1 MSRGCWGAEGF
12 TPSFHWSAELW
23 YHLTGDALVAR
34 CPCRPGTALGHFRAR
49 FGFSNKDLASPSAF
63 SAELG
68 SEHPQSAGTGGIQ
81 HFISVYFHISF
92 ISSHHL
98 KKSWEEWLVLNLKP
112 SFDEVFLGFTA
123 ILVTFGCGKL
133 LIPKIFIKKPYLS
146 LIYRSESAELAAA
159 QREPKNQNLLSSC

>member
-146 LIYRSESAELAAA
+146 LIYRSECAELAAA
-159 QREPKNQNLLSSC
+159 QRELKNQNLRSSC